1 MNAYNYTVESHQG
14 GAAHL
19 QIAPEPELDGC
30 FASKLEVSQ
39 AELLAA
45 LTKLHQQLECKKSRD
60 QTSLS
65 ETKSRCHDKIWCM
78 SSAYLPSYLNHVLDV
93 KEIQPSKQYSG
104 FTEESDHVF
113 PSCGLSYTTIQH
125 LLWSGA
131 KVYMATRNREKAQE
145 AIKSLKKDKSWKDK
159 GGEVVWLRLNSSDP
173 REAKK
178 AVKEFLS
185 KEKRLDVLSFC
196 DPISVLAVNN
206 ATLLFDTPFEKTVD
220 VTYMLPLQGTK
231 FKEIDNLCVKY
242 KRSFMAGFLCYSGY
256 GHSKLLEV
264 LWSKNLQKHLDASSP
279 PVPITVIAVHPGF
292 IDTFTHNWPLSFI
305 WSMIACLVIKNAKE
319 GSYMSVFT
327 AASKTVEEA
336 REKYKGAYLVPVGKI
351 AKTSAIG
358 GDPEKAEELYQLMLK
373 FLKGIGL

>member
-1 MNAYNYTVESHQG
+1 
-14 GAAHL
+14 
-19 QIAPEPELDGC
+19 
-30 FASKLEVSQ
+30 
-39 AELLAA
+39 
-45 LTKLHQQLECKKSRD
+45 
-60 QTSLS
+60 
-65 ETKSRCHDKIWCM
+65 
-78 SSAYLPSYLNHVLDV
+78 YLNHVLDV

-104 FTEESDHVF
+104 FVREGGDYY
-113 PSCGLSYTTIQH
+113 SCGLSYTTIQH
-125 LLWSGA
+125 LLWGGA
-131 KVYMATRNREKAQE
+131 KVYMATRNRKKAQE
-145 AIKSLKKDKSWKDK
+145 AIKSLKEDKSWKDK

-178 AVKEFLS
+178 AVEEFLS
-185 KEKRLDVLSFC
+185 KEKRLDVLM
-196 DPISVLAVNN
+196 NN
-206 ATLLFDTPFEKTVD
+206 AALLFDTPFEKTVD
-220 VTYMLPLQGTK
+220 GPLNTIIVKVINLTSVTYMLPLQGTK

-242 KRSFMAGFLCYSGY
+242 KRSFMAGFLCYS
-256 GHSKLLEV
+256 HSKLLEV

-279 PVPITVIAVHPGF
+279 SVPITVIAVHPGF

-351 AKTSAIG
+351 VKTSAIE

-373 FLKGIGL
+373 FLEGIGL